1 MIANIILTYIF
12 LGIVFNAL
20 FDLLITYLG
29 DEHEDKRFTVFERI
43 VAMLTWPIPL
53 TKFIF
58 GIINGLKNKK

>member
-1 MIANIILTYIF
+1 M
-12 LGIVFNAL
+12 GIVFNAL

-29 DEHEDKRFTVFERI
+29 DEHEDKRFTLFERI

-58 GIINGLKNKK
+58 GIINGLKK